1 MFKYCFLVFF
11 CLYTF
16 QINAQPYELS
26 FQFKNGNS
34 KGALVGKRFGDKIFL
49 EDSISGQMALNP
61 GFYSCIQ
68 NGNILFD
75 FMVVDK
81 NLKLDYDFMTKST
94 VFNDPVNEEFFA
106 SLSAV
111 QDSPAVVQSLSPNVR
126 EIMKTFYPQIEVSQR
141 KYMNHKSLID
151 STLLRSLKYENLL
164 FNSPFLSQALD
175 FVFGKCVS
183 PDYDSSYYSCNR
195 FLSAI
200 SDENMHRYVL
210 NWMLYHYETSKVL
223 GSENVFIDLALNHL
237 KPILTPSDTNGY
249 EVLGKAESL
258 NPNRIGTVARDFRF
272 KNIEKGQVQ
281 SLHDLDGLFKIIF
294 FYDPDCHHCKEVF
307 PKVQAL
313 HDSIID
319 RGVSFLAMSVTPNE
333 NDVREFKKTL
343 SSKNSSVRFGYEEN
357 SGDFVGKYYIPVT
370 PGIYIL
376 DANNRVK
383 ARGLSLV
390 DLRELMKTF
399 IGSF

>member
-1 MFKYCFLVFF
+1 MFKYCFLVFCF
-11 CLYTF
+11 LFAF
-16 QINAQPYELS
+16 QTNAQPYELS

-49 EDSISGQMALNP
+49 EDTISDQMTLSP

-81 NLKLDYDFMTKST
+81 NLKLGYDFMTKST
-94 VFNDPVNEEFFA
+94 VYSDPVNEEFFA

-111 QDSPAVVQSLSPNVR
+111 QDSPAVVQSLSTEVR
-126 EIMKTFYPQIEVSQR
+126 EIMKTFYPQIEVSQK
-141 KYMNHKSLID
+141 KYTNHKSLID

-164 FNSPFLSQALD
+164 FNSPFLGQALD
-175 FVFGKCVS
+175 FIFGKCVS
-183 PDYDSSYYSCNR
+183 PDYDSSYYSCER

-237 KPILTPSDTNGY
+237 KPLLTPVDTNGY

-258 NPNRIGTVARDFRF
+258 NPNRIGSVARDFRF
-272 KNIEKGQVQ
+272 KNVETGQIE
-281 SLHDLDGLFKIIF
+281 SLHDLYGLFKIIF

-307 PKVQAL
+307 PKAQAL

-319 RGVSFLAMSVTPNE
+319 RGVSFLAMSVIRNE
-333 NDVREFKKTL
+333 NDVLEFRKTL
-343 SSKNSSVRFGYEEN
+343 NPMNSSVRFGYEERN
-357 SGDFVGKYYIPVT
+357 GDFIGKYYIPVT

-383 ARGLSLV
+383 ARGISIM

-399 IGSF
+399 VGSF